1 MPATK
6 KRRFTIFK
14 WVGVSLLILFAVL
27 AGIAWF
33 LNVKSRPLLTQQI
46 KTLLY
51 NSTDSL
57 YTITFTKVST
67 NIFTGSATLQDVKIT
82 ADTTR
87 YNQLVA
93 LKRAPN
99 NLYTVSLKKLAV
111 KHFHPITLYREKKLQ
126 IDEILFDNPEVYM
139 VNRQLDFN
147 ENRAPKPIKSPYT
160 FISKSLKE
168 FSIKKILFRDASF
181 NYVNKNVNKFDIFS
195 IDDFNITLVDLLV
208 DSTSFEDSTRIY
220 LLKDVLLN
228 LKNYDYATPD
238 SMYNI
243 KLNQLDFT
251 ASTGKLSVN
260 KFALEPKYDEMK
272 FGKVAGYSKD
282 RFNILMN
289 DIALNGINLP
299 LYISKQELRAKEM
312 DIANGYITVFN
323 DNSLPNREKES
334 RIGKYPHQLLQNIP
348 APVLIDKIKLK
359 DIDISYAV
367 YNEESQQRGRISFE
381 HTAGEISNV
390 TNIENVKAK
399 KPVMQA
405 DLSTYL
411 LGQGKLDLNF
421 KFDLVSR
428 VGDFSYSG
436 ILQNFNARVL
446 NQITKPL
453 GLVRINRG
461 NVNRL
466 RFNFKA
472 DDFGS
477 KGNVDFSYFDLSVAL
492 MKNDPEKDHL
502 VTRGL
507 LSILANA
514 LIINSENPGPDGK
527 FISATVDYHRPQNT
541 SFFNLI
547 WKSLF
552 IGIKHSVGITEEKQR
567 VMKAHIDN
575 FKAMKASHDLR
586 KKKRLERRKQ
596 RERQLKKDQL

>member
-1 MPATK
+1 MPTINK
-6 KRRFTIFK
+6 KRFIVFK
-14 WVGVSLLILFAVL
+14 WIGISFLILFAL
-27 AGIAWF
+27 MAGIAWF
-33 LNVKSRPLLTQQI
+33 LNVKSRPLLTEQI

-51 NSTDSL
+51 KSTDSL
-57 YTITFTKVST
+57 YTISFSKVST
-67 NIFTGSATLQDVKIT
+67 NIFTGSATLQNVKIS
-82 ADTTR
+82 ADTNR

-99 NLYTVSLKKLAV
+99 NLYTVSLKKLVV
-111 KHFHPITLYREKKLQ
+111 KHFHPITLYQEKKLQ
-126 IDEILFDNPEVYM
+126 IDEVLFDNPEVYM

-147 ENRAPKPIKSPYT
+147 ENRPARPIKSPYT
-160 FISKSLKE
+160 FISNSLKE

-181 NYVNKNVNKFDIFS
+181 NYVNKNVNQFDVFS

-208 DSTSFEDSTRIY
+208 DSTSFEDSSRIY

-238 SMYNI
+238 SLYHI
-243 KLNQLDFT
+243 KLNQLDFK
-251 ASTGKLSVN
+251 ASTGRLSIN
-260 KFALEPKYDEMK
+260 NFAFEPRYDEMK

-289 DIALNGINLP
+289 DINLNGINLP

-312 DIANGYITVFN
+312 AIANGYITVFN
-323 DNSLPNREKES
+323 DNSLPGQEKES
-334 RIGKYPHQLLQNIP
+334 KIGKYPHQLLQNVP
-348 APVLIDKIKLK
+348 APILIDKILLK
-359 DIDISYAV
+359 DIDVSYAV
-367 YNEESQQRGRISFE
+367 YNEESEQRGRISFE
-381 HTAGEISNV
+381 HTSGEINNV
-390 TNIENVKAK
+390 TNIGNVKTK
-399 KPVMQA
+399 KPIMQA
-405 DLSTYL
+405 NLSTYL
-411 LGQGKLDLNF
+411 LGQGKLDLDF
-421 KFDLVSR
+421 KFDLASR
-428 VGDFSYSG
+428 TGDFSYSG
-436 ILQNFNARVL
+436 VLQNFNARVL

-514 LIINSENPGPDGK
+514 LIINSENPGKDGK
-527 FISATVDYHRPQNT
+527 FISATVDYQRPQNT

-552 IGIKHSVGITEEKQR
+552 LGIKHSVGLTEEKQKE
-567 VMKAHIDN
+567 MKAHIDK
-575 FKAMKASHDLR
+575 FKAMKASHELR
-586 KKKRLERRKQ
+586 KQKRLERRRL
-596 RERQLKKDQL
+596 REKQLKNNR